1 MLGGVETFVVRI
13 WVPAG
18 GGDELSAGA
27 LRGVLEHVA
36 SASSST
42 FAGGDELVDL
52 LLGQLASRAGTSMR
66 TTGIHR
72 RG

>member
-1 MLGGVETFVVRI
+1 MQAQGVETFVVRI

-27 LRGVLEHVA
+27 LRGVVEHVT

-42 FAGGDELVDL
+42 FAGGDELLDL
-52 LLGQLASRAGTSMR
+52 LLGRLAIGAGT
-66 TTGIHR
+66 
-72 RG
+72 